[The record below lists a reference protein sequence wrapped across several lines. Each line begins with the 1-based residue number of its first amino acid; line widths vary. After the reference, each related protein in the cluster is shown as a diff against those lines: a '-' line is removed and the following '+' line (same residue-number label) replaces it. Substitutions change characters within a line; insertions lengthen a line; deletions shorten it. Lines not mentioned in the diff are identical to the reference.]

1 MCRPRQRNLERTLT
15 PFGRLL
21 RVHRG
26 LRGTERRCE
35 AVSTK
40 RMRTLSRRP
49 PVLRPRTAPD
59 GRPLRPGVPA
69 AASTLIPF
77 SRGTYRATVVGR
89 LSEGS
94 SPESGSASRLAVSP
108 SETNPA
114 VSAAAGDGPRLG
126 SSSQSRFAIDPI
138 ENRSEQIESRSQGA
152 RSQVGERTL
161 HAQSAGKASRPGF
174 SAFIGTRWLRVR
186 TRMRLDR
193 PITAGQTKR
202 HVDHASRFPL
212 SDGPSVAVTVAD
224 APDY

>member
-1 MCRPRQRNLERTLT
+1 MQADRCVDRGSATWKELSPRSD
-15 PFGRLL
+15 RLL

-77 SRGTYRATVVGR
+77 SGGTYRATVVGR

-94 SPESGSASRLAVSP
+94 SPERLRQPSRGFPFGNEPSSLSCCRRRASLGQQQSVPVCYRPDREPLGANRITLSGRAQPGGRAHASPAICRESEQARILSVYRYSVASGPHADAAGSA
-108 SETNPA
+108 
-114 VSAAAGDGPRLG
+114 D
-126 SSSQSRFAIDPI
+126 
-138 ENRSEQIESRSQGA
+138 
-152 RSQVGERTL
+152 
-161 HAQSAGKASRPGF
+161 
-174 SAFIGTRWLRVR
+174 
-186 TRMRLDR
+186 
-193 PITAGQTKR
+193 
-202 HVDHASRFPL
+202 
-212 SDGPSVAVTVAD
+212 
-224 APDY
+224 